1 MEDEQLKAGDL
12 VTFRPGHAIY
22 PIRVMLH
29 VGTIRQ
35 VVRESGQSAVAVI
48 DWIHSTGGFKVSRAP
63 MFKLIK
69 VDYVELPGPP
79 TEVEFLRAMV
89 FILHKHIGRSG
100 GAYYPIYEAA
110 ADATILARQYEKRI
124 RNFYE
129 IVLY

>member
-12 VTFRPGHAIY
+12 VAFRPGHAIY

-35 VVRESGQSAVAVI
+35 VVHEPGQSAVAVI

-63 MFKLIK
+63 MFKLVK

-89 FILHKHIGRSG
+89 FVLYEHAARTPGGYYALH
-100 GAYYPIYEAA
+100 AA
-110 ADATILARQYEKRI
+110 ATDATILARQYEKRV